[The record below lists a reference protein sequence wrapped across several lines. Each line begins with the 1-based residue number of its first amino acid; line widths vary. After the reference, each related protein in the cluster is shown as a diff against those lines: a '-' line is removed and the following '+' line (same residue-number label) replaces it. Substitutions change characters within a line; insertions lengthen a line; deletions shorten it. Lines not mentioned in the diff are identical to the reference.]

1 MAGAIAREV
10 PLRSAP
16 KGENDTMTGR
26 ASLGTV
32 AALCGCLLILPAAG
46 AVAQEAA
53 APLTWTLG
61 DVVAIALRNHP
72 VVAQADAEARAAVA
86 RRGQVASVQYPQV
99 GANAGASWSEA
110 VSQATGDPDQTT
122 LTSVQGSVS
131 QLLTDFG
138 RTKATVARADELAAA
153 AGESAR
159 SSRVDIVFLA
169 HIAYYNVLRAESVLG
184 VRRETMRQRET
195 LYQQAQAFFDA
206 GLKARI
212 DVVRA
217 EANLYQARADIAGA
231 EHEART
237 ARLILLNSMG
247 VDGPADFTLAGPPA
261 AVEAAGTLEDWRRE
275 ADEKHPDLLALRL
288 AVDGARSGLLAA
300 ERGYYPTVSASGRLG
315 WAGEDAPVDRAWS
328 VGAQVSVPVFNGHL
342 TRRQREEAESR
353 VAVAEFALENRRRQI
368 RLLVAQADQSIQ
380 DAVERLAAREKERD
394 AFVENQRLATGRYE
408 AGAGD
413 IIEMIDAQVQ
423 MTNAET
429 NVVQARFDRGT
440 ALAALYRALGRL
452 PAERP

>member
-1 MAGAIAREV
+1 MSLFQRVCGA
-10 PLRSAP
+10 SA
-16 KGENDTMTGR
+16 
-26 ASLGTV
+26 V
-32 AALCGCLLILPAAG
+32 LCGCLLTLPAAVSMAQG
-46 AVAQEAA
+46 AAEPAA
-53 APLTWTLG
+53 APPTWTLG
-61 DVVAIALRNHP
+61 DVVVTALRNHP

-86 RRGQVASVQYPQV
+86 RRGQVASIQYPQV
-99 GANAGASWSEA
+99 DANAGASWSEA
-110 VSQATGDPDQTT
+110 VSPATGDPDQAT
-122 LTSVQGSVS
+122 LTSVQGTVS

-138 RTKATVARADELAAA
+138 RTTATVTRADQLAAA
-153 AGESAR
+153 AGEAAR
-159 SSRVDIVFLA
+159 SSRVDVVFLV
-169 HIAYYNVLRAESVLG
+169 HIAYFNVLRAESVLG
-184 VRRETMRQRET
+184 VRRETLRQRET
-195 LYQQAQAFFDA
+195 LYQQAQAFFDT

-237 ARLILLNSMG
+237 ARLVLLNSMG
-247 VDGPADFTLAGPPA
+247 IDGPTDFTLAGPPA
-261 AVEAAGTLEDWRRE
+261 STEAAGTLEDWQRE

-288 AVDGARSGLLAA
+288 AVDAARSGQLAA
-300 ERGYYPTVSASGRLG
+300 DRGSYPIVSAGGRLG

-342 TRRQREEAESR
+342 TRRQQEEAESR
-353 VAVAEFALENRRRQI
+353 VAVAEYALENRRRQI

-394 AFVENQRLATGRYE
+394 AFVENLRLATGRYE

-423 MTNAET
+423 LTAAET
-429 NVVQARFDRGT
+429 NVVQSRFDRAA